1 MTTAATF
8 PLVAAAV
15 HGVLAVVWAVLAA
28 DFWNLLRLRRP
39 QGVAYRILPLITT
52 LLATHYTLFVVNDL
66 TPSELGGGAVPLH
79 GLVDLLIDLG
89 LVAGVALG
97 GHLVPVF
104 LTQGGRPS
112 RRWLVVNY
120 GLAAV
125 VAGTILAR
133 VVMPGP
139 STLWL
144 RFWVVQMTYL
154 IVGAAFGFRNLRR
167 AARPGHWLPGA
178 LGEVRRFDVVM
189 VAVTLL
195 ALAGAIAVQAV
206 TGAGLQAL
214 MLRPAA
220 PAPIL
225 GLVLHTALGLAFAA
239 IFAVRTLG
247 RFSQQLPLALET
259 LGVAVAAV
267 FGVPLLTARLAH
279 PEAQHLAQAAAVAA
293 FLVLVLPGQ
302 AWLARALDR
311 VVFRRSH
318 RRWAELEAFLAT
330 LSPELGVAETC
341 RRLLGEATRVL
352 RLRGAALLVTN
363 GEAFAQ
369 GRLAAA
375 PLVRAWPR
383 GEADTIPRPI
393 LGASEAGDLAPAL
406 REALIE
412 ADVVCVLPVASP
424 RRRWGHLFLS
434 SGLLGAPFSEEDR
447 QAVTAF
453 ADRLALALDGADILA
468 RAAAVERSLAHAE
481 KLAAIGELT
490 ARVAH
495 EIRNPVTAAR
505 SLAQQL
511 ARAPGTPFAEEHG
524 LILGELDRVERQ
536 VAALLHFA
544 RREDLR
550 LAPVDLGDLVR
561 ATLEAYRPRIE
572 TAGVALEVDV
582 ADGVVVRADAER
594 LRQVLV
600 NLIENALDALADG
613 AGERR
618 LALGVSA
625 DNGSGAIRVRDT
637 GAGLPPDRL
646 PRLFEPFY
654 TTKEHGTGLGLAI
667 AKRTIDAHGGRLSAA
682 AAPGGGAVFTVQLPT
697 VRSMEP

>member
-28 DFWNLLRLRRP
+28 DFWNLLRRRRP
-39 QGVAYRILPLITT
+39 QGVAYRILPLITGF
-52 LLATHYTLFVVNDL
+52 LAAHYALFVVNDL
-66 TPSELGGGAVPLH
+66 TPTELGGHAYPLH
-79 GLVDLLIDLG
+79 GLVDVLIDVG
-89 LVAGVALG
+89 LVVEVALG
-97 GHLVPVF
+97 GHMVPVF

-112 RRWLVVNY
+112 RGWLAVNY
-120 GLAAV
+120 GLAAL

-133 VVMPGP
+133 LVVPGP
-139 STLWL
+139 SPMWP
-144 RFWVVQMTYL
+144 RFWAVQMTYL
-154 IVGAAFGFRNLRR
+154 GVAALLAFLNLRR
-167 AARPGHWLPGA
+167 AVRPGHWLPGA
-178 LGEVRRFDVVM
+178 LGEVRRFDVIM

-195 ALAGAIAVQAV
+195 ALAGAIAVQIV
-206 TGAGLQAL
+206 TGAGLQTL
-214 MLRPAA
+214 TRRPAA

-225 GLVLHTALGLAFAA
+225 ALALHTVLGLAFAA
-239 IFAVRTLG
+239 VFAVRTLG
-247 RFSQQLPLALET
+247 RFSQQLPLALAM
-259 LGVAVAAV
+259 LGGAVGAV

-279 PEAQHLAQAAAVAA
+279 PEAQHLVQAAAVVAL
-293 FLVLVLPGQ
+293 LVLILPGQ
-302 AWLARALDR
+302 AWLAHALDR

-330 LSPELGVAETC
+330 LPPELGVAETC
-341 RRLLGEATRVL
+341 RRLLTETTRVL
-352 RLRGAALLVTN
+352 RLRGAALLLED
-363 GEAFAQ
+363 GEALAH
-369 GRLAAA
+369 GRIATA

-383 GEADTIPRPI
+383 AEPDAPTRPI

-434 SGLLGAPFSEEDR
+434 SGLLGAPFSEEDH

-511 ARAPGTPFAEEHG
+511 ARAPGTPFAEEHR

-536 VAALLHFA
+536 VAGLLRFA
-544 RREDLR
+544 RRDELR
-550 LAPVDLGDLVR
+550 LEAVELAPLVR
-561 ATLEAYRPRIE
+561 EACDALGTRLGAAGIE
-572 TAGVALEVDV
+572 VELDV
-582 ADGVVVRADAER
+582 AGSVAARGDREK
-594 LRQVLV
+594 LRQVLL
-600 NLIENALDALADG
+600 NLIENAIDALAASDG
-613 AGERR
+613 ARR
-618 LALGVSA
+618 LRVAAAST
-625 DNGSGAIRVRDT
+625 NGSATVEVADSGPGVPAE
-637 GAGLPPDRL
+637 ALA
-646 PRLFEPFY
+646 RLFDPFFS
-654 TTKEHGTGLGLAI
+654 TKPHGTGLGLAI
-667 AKRTIDAHGGRLSAA
+667 VKRTVEAHGGRISAEG
-682 AAPGGGAVFTVQLPT
+682 APGAGLLLRVELPLAEAGA
-697 VRSMEP
+697 

>member
-1 MTTAATF
+1 MSTAATF

-39 QGVAYRILPLITT
+39 QGVAYRILPLVTS
-52 LLATHYTLFVVNDL
+52 LLAAHYALFVVNDL
-66 TPSELGGGAVPLH
+66 TPSELGGRAVPLH
-79 GLVDLLIDLG
+79 GLVDVLIDLG
-89 LVAGVALG
+89 LVAEVALG
-97 GHLVPVF
+97 GHMVPVF

-112 RRWLVVNY
+112 RSWLAVNY

-133 VVMPGP
+133 VVVPGP
-139 STLWL
+139 SPMWL
-144 RFWVVQMTYL
+144 RIWVVQMAYL
-154 IVGAAFGFRNLRR
+154 ILGAAFAFRNLRR

-206 TGAGLQAL
+206 EGAGLQAL
-214 MLRPAA
+214 MRRPAA

-247 RFSQQLPLALET
+247 RFSQQLPLALAM

-279 PEAQHLAQAAAVAA
+279 PEAQHLAQVAAVAA
-293 FLVLVLPGQ
+293 LLVLVLPGQ

-330 LSPELGVAETC
+330 LPPELGVAETC
-341 RRLLGEATRVL
+341 QRLLAEATRVL
-352 RLRGAALLVTN
+352 RLRGAALLVTD
-363 GEAFAQ
+363 GEVFAQ
-369 GRLAAA
+369 GRLATA

-383 GEADTIPRPI
+383 GAGDAPTRPI

-453 ADRLALALDGADILA
+453 ADRLALALDGADLLT

-536 VAALLHFA
+536 VAGLLRFA
-544 RREDLR
+544 QRDELR
-550 LAPVDLGDLVR
+550 LEAVELEPLVR
-561 ATLEAYRPRIE
+561 E
-572 TAGVALEVDV
+572 TCAALAARLGAAGIDVELDVPGGVAARGDREK
-582 ADGVVVRADAER
+582 
-594 LRQVLV
+594 LRQVLL
-600 NLIENALDALADG
+600 NLIENAIDALAATEG
-613 AGERR
+613 ARR
-618 LALGVSA
+618 LRVAAAST
-625 DNGSGAIRVRDT
+625 NGSATIEVTDSGPGVA
-637 GAGLPPDRL
+637 AEALA
-646 PRLFEPFY
+646 RLFDPFFS
-654 TTKEHGTGLGLAI
+654 TKAHGTGLGLAI
-667 AKRTIDAHGGRLSAA
+667 VKRTVEAHGGRISADG
-682 AAPGGGAVFTVQLPT
+682 APGTGLRLRVELPLAEAGA
-697 VRSMEP
+697 